1 MKTAE
6 EYISD
11 IRLKSALVDAPVGWF
26 DEGQIAKIMDKYAK
40 QEAIEFTK
48 WLFTNGQYSVGLN
61 AGGLP
66 YGKADGSF
74 EYFATEEL
82 YKIWKDENNK

>member
-26 DEGQIAKIMDKYAK
+26 DEGQIAKIMLEYAQ
-40 QEAIEFTK
+40 QEAIEFIS
-48 WLFTNGQYSVGLN
+48 WAMREG
-61 AGGLP
+61 
-66 YGKADGSF
+66 F
-74 EYFATEEL
+74 EWISKDEMFVNDSIYPGANWTTEEL
-82 YKIWKDENNK
+82 YKIWKDEDNQ